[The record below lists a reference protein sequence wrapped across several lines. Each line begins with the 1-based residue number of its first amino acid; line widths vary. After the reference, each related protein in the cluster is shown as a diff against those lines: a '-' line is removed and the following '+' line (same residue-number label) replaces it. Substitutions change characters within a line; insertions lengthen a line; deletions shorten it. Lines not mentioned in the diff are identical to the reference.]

1 MNFSK
6 QYVLRCVIFPKPMIM
21 KYEKLMANIFA
32 RNSTNNTT
40 VAIAVIA
47 GLAVG
52 AVLGVLFAPESG
64 DDVRKSL
71 RNRITGSD
79 PSEQSLAEY
88 EEQQLTPAT
97 VKKPKSDIKELIHE
111 AHVNGIH
118 TEQSLN

>member
-1 MNFSK
+1 
-6 QYVLRCVIFPKPMIM
+6 MIM

-32 RNSTNNTT
+32 HNAKNNTT

-52 AVLGVLFAPESG
+52 AVLGILFAPESG
-64 DDVRKSL
+64 ADVRKNV

-88 EEQQLTPAT
+88 EEQQLIPGTA
-97 VKKPKSDIKELIHE
+97 KRPKSDIKQLIHE

>member
-1 MNFSK
+1 
-6 QYVLRCVIFPKPMIM
+6 
-21 KYEKLMANIFA
+21 MANIFA
-32 RNSTNNTT
+32 HNTKNNTT
-40 VAIAVIA
+40 VAFAVIA

-64 DDVRKSL
+64 ADVRKNV

-79 PSEQSLAEY
+79 PSEQSFAEQR
-88 EEQQLTPAT
+88 EQPLTHAPA
-97 VKKPKSDIKELIHE
+97 KRPKSDIKELIHE

>member
-1 MNFSK
+1 
-6 QYVLRCVIFPKPMIM
+6 MIM

-32 RNSTNNTT
+32 RNSKNNTT

-64 DDVRKSL
+64 ADVRKSV

-79 PSEQSLAEY
+79 HPEQSFAEH
-88 EEQQLTPAT
+88 EEEPAT
-97 VKKPKSDIKELIHE
+97 HSTAKRPKSDIKELIHE
-111 AHVNGIH
+111 AHINGIH